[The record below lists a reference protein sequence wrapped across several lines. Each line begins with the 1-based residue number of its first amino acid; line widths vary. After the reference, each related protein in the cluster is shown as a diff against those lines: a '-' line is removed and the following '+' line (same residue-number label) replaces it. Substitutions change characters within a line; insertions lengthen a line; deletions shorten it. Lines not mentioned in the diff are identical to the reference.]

1 MSAQRRPSWLAW
13 IVIPL
18 ALAPL
23 GIAFLGDVGAR
34 FFVVFG
40 SICIAAPCAGFWW
53 GEMRGTT
60 LEGRLGRG
68 CLVTLGIFGFYVL
81 WAVVIVPYLAVHLFG
96 IEF

>member
-1 MSAQRRPSWLAW
+1 MNEQKRPWWLAW

-18 ALAPL
+18 ALVPL
-23 GIAFLGDVGAR
+23 GLAFLGNEGAR
-34 FFVVFG
+34 FFVLFG

-68 CLVTLGIFGFYVL
+68 CLGTLAIFGIYIL
-81 WAVVIVPYLAVHLFG
+81 WALVIVPFLASHLFV
-96 IEF
+96 IDL